1 MDVSRQCLLWLF
13 SGLHAPGPF
22 GLVPSSS
29 FTPPAVI
36 TYLTA
41 SYRGRWIEELSF
53 HVADRNCRLADK
65 ALDVL
70 HHLARRGSV
79 WPEASATAV
88 RELRDRITRRPT
100 RHPRLNDSAKE
111 MEARVDRASAG
122 PAMSRH
128 YTSSSGLTP
137 QPTEPAAESGRITS
151 STGLSQG
158 ATNSY
163 GIQSAAGGSNGH
175 DNEFMQGAN
184 TAPVP
189 EDAQSLNIASVVS
202 HQSMN
207 TPVFEFG
214 NSEWTDFMQASD
226 TFNSSI
232 PLPQA
237 DSMDPYIGFD
247 IPFWLGQDQYQDMLQ
262 DRS

>member
-1 MDVSRQCLLWLF
+1 MGASRQRLLWLF
-13 SGLHAPGPF
+13 SGLPAPGLS
-22 GLVPSSS
+22 GSVLSSS

-41 SYRGRWIEELSF
+41 SYRGKWIKELPF
-53 HVADRNCRLADK
+53 HTADSNRRLADK

-88 RELRDRITRRPT
+88 RELRGRITRRPT
-100 RHPRLNDSAKE
+100 RQPGLNDSSKKV
-111 MEARVDRASAG
+111 EARVDRASAG

-163 GIQSAAGGSNGH
+163 GIQPAAGGSNGH
-175 DNEFMQGAN
+175 DNEFLQGPN
-184 TAPVP
+184 PAPVP
-189 EDAQSLNIASVVS
+189 EDAQSFNIASAMP
-202 HQSMN
+202 HQDIN
-207 TPVFEFG
+207 TPVFDFG

-226 TFNSSI
+226 TFDSSI

-247 IPFWLGQDQYQDMLQ
+247 IPFWIGQDQYQDMLQ
-262 DRS
+262 DHS